1 MDNLEYTPLNFSLK
15 PTKKLGNEA
24 NEAGLELIANV
35 KNKDLKRYRFVKCGH
50 EQNIKPQKIR
60 DRNFKCR
67 QCVAERFDEEA
78 TKKDLVLIGPGLK
91 NHNNRVYLLPCGH
104 QEEKSL
110 NQVRNGNI
118 RCYTCISEKHRKKA
132 AEYGYE
138 LIGEADDKNIK
149 KRKLRCLDCH
159 NEADLWIGRIG
170 ANLKKQCK
178 FCIEE
183 KYKKEAWDAGIEI
196 LGKGKSVSYRNCKFI
211 ECGHKHEIR
220 TDSFTKNPKCLKCQ
234 IEKFEKEAIAV
245 GLEYLGNVDKKPK
258 KGSYRFLDC
267 GHMQEISKAH
277 VRDDNF
283 ICNLCVETYR
293 TKPSEVYLVEI
304 VIKDFKFLKLGYAKH
319 TDFRIKRYEM
329 NYKAK
334 INVLKVLSF
343 DTGEEA
349 NLFESG
355 LHTKLKKKK
364 ISKEKMKL
372 YMNSGFN
379 ECYPIEMKE
388 LLIEKL
394 NEKENI

>member
-1 MDNLEYTPLNFSLK
+1 MDNLEYTPLNLSLK
-15 PTKKLGNEA
+15 PTQKLSNEA
-24 NEAGLELIANV
+24 NKAGLELIANV
-35 KNKDLKRYRFVKCGH
+35 KNKDLKRYRFIKCEH

-78 TKKDLVLIGPGLK
+78 AKKDLVLIGPGLK
-91 NHNNRVYLLPCGH
+91 NQHNRVYLLPCGH
-104 QEEKSL
+104 QAERTIA
-110 NQVRNGNI
+110 QVRDGGI
-118 RCYTCISEKHRKKA
+118 LCHICVLEKHKEKA
-132 AEYGYE
+132 LKFGYE
-138 LIGEADDKNIK
+138 LIGLADDKNTK
-149 KRKLRCLDCH
+149 KAKYRCIDCH
-159 NEADLWIGRIG
+159 NKKDLWMRAIG
-170 ANLKKQCK
+170 NDSKKQCK

-183 KYKKEAWDAGIEI
+183 KFKQEALNAGIEI
-196 LGKGKSVSYRNCKFI
+196 LAKGKSGRYRNCKFNK
-211 ECGHKHEIR
+211 CGHESEIR
-220 TDSFTKNPKCLKCQ
+220 TDSFVKNPKCLKCQ
-234 IEKFEKEAIAV
+234 IEKFEREAIAV
-245 GLEYLGNVDKKPK
+245 GLEYLGHIDKKPK
-258 KGSYRFLDC
+258 KGSYQFLDC
-267 GHMQEISKAH
+267 GHVQEISKTH

-283 ICNLCVETYR
+283 VCNLCVETYR

-304 VIKDFKFLKLGYAKH
+304 AIKDFKFLKLGYAKH
-319 TDFRIKRYEM
+319 TNFRIKRYEM